1 MKKYKYILT
10 AVILLAAVKSQSQN
24 QFHVSQYMLHHGF
37 INPGAIGN
45 SNALNGAMFYRNQW
59 TNMPGAPIVMGL
71 NFNKPFTNGKNH
83 LGFTVVHDR
92 IGVSKNF
99 EFTATYAYR
108 MKLGVNKY
116 LSLGLS
122 ATLALMQS
130 NYSIVSTTDA
140 NDPIF
145 SASTPTFVMP
155 NSKFGAYYFS
165 PKFYIG
171 LSIPNLL
178 ENKVIYDNTYTG
190 VTEFNAKNLHYFL
203 HTGYSFTL
211 NENLDLNP
219 SLLMKQ
225 VTGSPL
231 SIDVNLQLMYKKKFG
246 VGASFRTTNE
256 LIGLLNYQISQSF
269 RLAYAYDF
277 NWGQL
282 GSFSR
287 GSHELMLIFKFIEKK
302 GIPAI
307 ESPRF

>member
-1 MKKYKYILT
+1 MKKIKYI
-10 AVILLAAVKSQSQN
+10 AAAAVMMFTANAYSQN

-37 INPGAIGN
+37 INPAAIGN
-45 SNALNGAMFYRNQW
+45 TNAISGAMFYRNQW
-59 TNMPGAPIVMGL
+59 TGMSGAPKVLGL
-71 NFNKPFTNGKNH
+71 NFNKPFKQGKNH
-83 LGFTVVHDR
+83 LGLTIIHDQ

-99 EFTATYAYR
+99 EFTGTYAYR

-130 NYSIVSTTDA
+130 NYSLVQTTDA

-145 SASTPTFVMP
+145 SASTPTFTMP
-155 NSKFGAYYFS
+155 NAKFGAYYFS
-165 PKFYIG
+165 PKFYVG
-171 LSIPNLL
+171 FAIPNLL
-178 ENKVIYDNTYTG
+178 ENKVVYDNTYTG
-190 VTEFNAKNLHYFL
+190 VTEFNPSNLHYYL

-211 NENLDLNP
+211 NENLDFNP
-219 SLLMKQ
+219 SVLIKQ

-231 SIDVNLQLMYKKKFG
+231 SIDINAQIMYKKKLGAG
-246 VGASFRTTNE
+246 VSFRTSNE

-287 GSHELMLIFKFIEKK
+287 GSHELMLIFRFIEQK